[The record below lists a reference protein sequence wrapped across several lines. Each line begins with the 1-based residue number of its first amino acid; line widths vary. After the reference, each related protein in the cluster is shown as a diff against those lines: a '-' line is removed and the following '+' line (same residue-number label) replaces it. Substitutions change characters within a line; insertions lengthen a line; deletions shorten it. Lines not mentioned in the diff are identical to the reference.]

1 MARVWMIRHGETEWA
16 LAGRHTG
23 RTDLPLTERGREQ
36 ARALRGPLAGL
47 VGRVDAIW
55 SSPLARARETAE
67 LAGLAP
73 TRVVDDLAEWDY
85 GEYEGLS
92 TAELREREP
101 GWSIWTTDIQRGESL
116 DDVARRADRL
126 VEQLAR
132 AGGEIVAVAHGH
144 LLRILAVRWVGL
156 EPVAARTLSLD
167 TASVS
172 LLEIAR
178 DVRVIRHWNAPAAGV
193 MHDAA

>member
-1 MARVWMIRHGETEWA
+1 MIRHGETEWA

-36 ARALRGPLAGL
+36 ARALRETLAGL
-47 VGRVDAIW
+47 AGRADAIW
-55 SSPLARARETAE
+55 TSPLARARETAE

-73 TRVVDDLAEWDY
+73 TQVVDDLAEWDY

-92 TAELREREP
+92 TAELRAREP
-101 GWSIWTTDIQRGESL
+101 GWSIWTTIIHRGESL

-126 VEQLAR
+126 VGRLQDAD
-132 AGGEIVAVAHGH
+132 GEVVAVAHGH
-144 LLRILAVRWVGL
+144 LLRILAARWVGL
-156 EPVAARTLSLD
+156 EPRAARSLSLD

-178 DVRVIRHWNAPAAGV
+178 DGRVIRHWNAPAAGV
-193 MHDAA
+193 MQNAA